1 MTIIPADLLERC
13 ARAAYEA
20 DRPAADGDWWRW
32 ELESDAYR
40 EVYRTIARAVLTEAL
55 QPTPDHPG
63 PLDGQEPLIEETT

>member
-20 DRPAADGDWWRW
+20 DRPATGGDW

-40 EVYRTIARAVLTEAL
+40 EVYRITARAVLTEAL
-55 QPTPDHPG
+55 RPPPEQHQRQPIDR
-63 PLDGQEPLIEETT
+63 QESLP